1 MYIVAALLFLVWIL
15 GVWPFPG
22 APALP
27 FVALAL
33 VMVKVLTD

>member
-1 MYIVAALLFLVWIL
+1 MYIVAAILFLVWIL
-15 GVWPFPG
+15 GVWPFPY
-22 APALP
+22 PFALP